1 MRNKPPKCVS
11 DSASNEKSSACR
23 PLLMLELTE
32 THFRRPR
39 HKPSKMDGFWRV
51 AKMSDFAMQTSLLK
65 RPRESMMHFSG
76 FNVGCACREPSKSRR
91 DGRRGKEFFQAR
103 PMEFWSCLSDA
114 EGVIHTSPGHSPWVH
129 RPKHDFQR

>member
-51 AKMSDFAMQTSLLK
+51 AKMSDFTMQTSLLK

-76 FNVGCACREPSKSRR
+76 STSNIERVG
-91 DGRRGKEFFQAR
+91 
-103 PMEFWSCLSDA
+103 DA
-114 EGVIHTSPGHSPWVH
+114 TLGGMRNAECGISG
-129 RPKHDFQR
+129 QRAE